1 MSLTCAGCTLVLVKE
16 TRLLLKAL
24 AEAGVGCGGQQG
36 GSSGLQGGGG
46 L

>member
-1 MSLTCAGCTLVLVKE
+1 MFLTRSGCTLVLVKE
-16 TRLLLKAL
+16 TRLLLRVL

>member
-1 MSLTCAGCTLVLVKE
+1 MFLTCSGCTLVLVKE
-16 TRLLLKAL
+16 TRLLLRVL
-24 AEAGVGCGGQQG
+24 AEAGVGCAGQQG